1 MHEYNATDTKIKK
14 IKLYE
19 LIFGAIG
26 IVMIVSGYYL
36 SSVMFDNL
44 SNAGMTTLYIR
55 MLTILFLT
63 IVGAYLLFRCSI
75 SLIFN
80 TIRKYKKVC

>member
-1 MHEYNATDTKIKK
+1 MNIMQRILKIKK

-26 IVMIVSGYYL
+26 IIMIISGYYL
-36 SSVMFDNL
+36 SSVLFDN
-44 SNAGMTTLYIR
+44 SKGMIDLYTR

-80 TIRKYKKVC
+80 TIRKYKEEC